1 MQAKDTEQLG
11 TMSVG
16 RLLAKLSVPAITAQ
30 LINMLYNMV
39 DRMYIGHMEGTGK
52 LALTGMGVCMP
63 LILVISAFAALV
75 SMGSAS
81 RASIALGKGDI
92 NTAERT
98 LGNSTTLLTII
109 AITLTALMLAFAEPL
124 LMAFGASE
132 NTIGYALDYMRIYAL
147 GTLFVQLTLGLN
159 AFITAQGFSRE
170 SMLTVVIGAVINIAL
185 DPLFIFTFG
194 MGVKGAALATIISQC
209 VSMIWILRFL
219 TGKRTTLRIRREN
232 LKIDWKIVSAPA

>member
-1 MQAKDTEQLG
+1 
-11 TMSVG
+11 
-16 RLLAKLSVPAITAQ
+16 
-30 LINMLYNMV
+30 
-39 DRMYIGHMEGTGK
+39 
-52 LALTGMGVCMP
+52 
-63 LILVISAFAALV
+63 
-75 SMGSAS
+75 
-81 RASIALGKGDI
+81 
-92 NTAERT
+92 
-98 LGNSTTLLTII
+98 
-109 AITLTALMLAFAEPL
+109 MLAFAEPL

-132 NTIGYALDYMRIYAL
+132 NTIRYALDYMRIYAL

-232 LKIDWKIVSAPA
+232 LKIDWKIVGPSVALGLAPFIMQSTESLIAVCFNTSLLKYGDDLAVAAMTILTSVMQLGDAAAVGLYSGRAAHRQL